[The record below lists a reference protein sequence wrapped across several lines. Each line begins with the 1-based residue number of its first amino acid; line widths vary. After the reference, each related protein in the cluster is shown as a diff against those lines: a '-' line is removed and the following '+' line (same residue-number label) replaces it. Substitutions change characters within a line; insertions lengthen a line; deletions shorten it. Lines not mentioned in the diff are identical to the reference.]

1 MPGCPGAPHRRRG
14 RVFRQSNAQHSTPLI
29 RRVAGELGYPVCLSY
44 DVDSRD
50 WTDPGQPPS
59 AARSRPPRGGSIVRM
74 HFGHQGT
81 VTALPA
87 VPADLSARGL
97 APVTTG
103 TLLHT

>member
-1 MPGCPGAPHRRRG
+1 
-14 RVFRQSNAQHSTPLI
+14 
-29 RRVAGELGYPVCLSY
+29 
-44 DVDSRD
+44 
-50 WTDPGQPPS
+50 
-59 AARSRPPRGGSIVRM
+59 M